1 MKAKR
6 TATPPAKAESVE
18 EYFTRLAEPARST
31 LQAVREA
38 IRAAA
43 PPEATE
49 GFSYGVP
56 AFKLNQA
63 LAGYAA
69 GRKFC
74 SYYPMSGRVIT
85 KLAQDLSSYET
96 TSGSIHF
103 ALDKPLPASLIKKLV
118 KARMAELVTKKK
130 PETA

>member
-1 MKAKR
+1 MKQAGNR
-6 TATPPAKAESVE
+6 E
-18 EYFTRLAEPARST
+18 EPEIEAYLAAVPEPARTT
-31 LQAVREA
+31 LLKVRAA

-49 GFSYGVP
+49 GFSYGGP
-56 AFKLNQA
+56 AFKLKKS

-69 GRKFC
+69 CKDFC

-85 KLAQDLSSYET
+85 ALREDLKNYET

-103 ALDKPLPASLIKKLV
+103 SLDKPLPSTLIKKLIQ
-118 KARMAELVTKKK
+118 ARLAEIEKKK
-130 PETA
+130 

>member
-1 MKAKR
+1 MAK
-6 TATPPAKAESVE
+6 EVE
-18 EYFTRLAEPARST
+18 AYFEVLPEPAQST
-31 LQAVREA
+31 LQAVRAA

-56 AFKLNQA
+56 AFKLGTG

-69 GRKFC
+69 GKKFC

-85 KLAQDLSSYET
+85 KLAKELSGYET
-96 TSGSIHF
+96 TAGSIHF
-103 ALDKPLPASLIKKLV
+103 PLDQPLPEPLVEKLV
-118 KARMAELVTKKK
+118 KARMAELEKKK
-130 PETA
+130 

>member
-1 MKAKR
+1 MKAIKR
-6 TATPPAKAESVE
+6 EAQSTAKQVE
-18 EYFTRLAEPARST
+18 AYLEALAEPVRGT

-56 AFKLNQA
+56 AFKLGTGI
-63 LAGYAA
+63 AGYAA
-69 GRKFC
+69 GKKFC

-85 KLAQDLSSYET
+85 KLARELSGYRT
-96 TSGSIHF
+96 TKGSIHF
-103 ALDKPLPASLIKKLV
+103 PLDQPLPMALVAKLV
-118 KARMAELVTKKK
+118 KARLAELEKEK
-130 PETA
+130 